1 MYPFIPNSYH
11 RTSKYLF
18 NLIANSNECI
28 KFVDGIIDELLMSD
42 KFNKNTD
49 FLKFI
54 ISFNRGSFLNFKCEW
69 YMKCLIAAQ
78 FYTPDLLCYL
88 LNEINTSLDH
98 FNESFIYFDKLK
110 TNSKI
115 LNNEDFGKLLEEM
128 NKLTRICHVIKDV
141 ASLFRLLK

>member
-1 MYPFIPNSYH
+1 MYPFMPNSYD
-11 RTSKYLF
+11 RTSKYLY

-28 KFVDGIIDELLMSD
+28 KFINGIIDELLMSD

-54 ISFNRGSFLNFKCEW
+54 ISFNQGSFLNFKCEG
-69 YMKCLIAAQ
+69 YMECLIAAK

-88 LNEINTSLDH
+88 LKEINTSLDH

-110 TNSKI
+110 TNYKI
-115 LNNEDFGKLLEEM
+115 LNNEDFEKLSAEM
-128 NKLTRICHVIKDV
+128 NNFTRICEVIRDV
-141 ASLFRLLK
+141 GNLYSII